1 MDVEGKMPN
10 EDTEASE
17 YMQATAHMVSK
28 GSEFREIFKAT
39 KHCSPFFSQQNFMTG
54 KVLEYEL
61 IS

>member
-1 MDVEGKMPN
+1 MPN